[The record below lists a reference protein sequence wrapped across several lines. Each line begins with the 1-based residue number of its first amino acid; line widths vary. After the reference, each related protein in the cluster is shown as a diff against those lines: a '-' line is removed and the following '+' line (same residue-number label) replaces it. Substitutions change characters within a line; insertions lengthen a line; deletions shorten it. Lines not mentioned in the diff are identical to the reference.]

1 MQLNKEITK
10 TGKYNNQSFKE
21 MANTM
26 QEHMKLIEMKKVLN
40 IKIN

>member
-1 MQLNKEITK
+1 MEELIQINKEITK

-26 QEHMKLIEMKKVLN
+26 
-40 IKIN
+40 